1 MIRAALSPNRFA
13 SSAVRAGRRR
23 LSRQVNECNQVLLE
37 PLLVQPSGS
46 FWGWLFWGFH
56 AVSSRRSQLRPCVQC
71 PQFPH
76 PKFLPLR
83 RLQFLTLPLRKS
95 TLPPSILNP
104 HNRKTHNNPPRILAP
119 PPTAPPPPHRTAAR
133 KTPAP
138 KVPPTRKRTVP
149 TLSKT
154 PPPRSLQHHSQPP
167 TRRHSNKKPLSK
179 SRRRSTSVSGAS
191 CHPSTSPISA
201 TPRP

>member
-1 MIRAALSPNRFA
+1 MIRAAFAPNRFA
-13 SSAVRAGRRR
+13 LLAVRDGRRR

-95 TLPPSILNP
+95 KLLPSILNP
-104 HNRKTHNNPPRILAP
+104 RHRKPHSNPARILAP
-119 PPTAPPPPHRTAAR
+119 LPTAPPPPRKTAAR
-133 KTPAP
+133 KTPA
-138 KVPPTRKRTVP
+138 
-149 TLSKT
+149 LSKA
-154 PPPRSLQHHSQPP
+154 PPPRSLQHHNQPP
-167 TRRHSNKKPLSK
+167 TRRRSNKKPPSK
-179 SRRRSTSVSGAS
+179 SRPRSTSVSGAS